1 MNENV
6 FFCSYSIGE
15 NAYDEVN
22 RVCRIYGSRVLL
34 IGGKRAMEA
43 GRARL
48 DAALQNGT
56 MSEHVKVQGLQ
67 PDNDEAKVQEAKPG
81 NDGAKVQEA
90 QPDNV
95 MKSMVQKPQLT
106 IVDTVLYGN
115 DCTSETIHRIAEHAK
130 SLNIDMIFG
139 MGGGKALDTAKGV
152 AYVMALPVFTFPTI
166 AATCAATTALSVV
179 YREDGSFEKF
189 WFYERPANHC
199 FIDLSIIANAPD
211 EYLQAG
217 MGDTIGKFFECH
229 FSARGDKLLH
239 ASALGREIS
248 NMCYAPLYEHGVQAL
263 QDCRANRCSEDL
275 KEAVLANIVSTGLVS
290 LMVLDD
296 YNCAIAHSVYYGLVL
311 IPGYEEHNLHGNGVA
326 YGVLVQL
333 AVDNDLEE
341 VRKLK
346 AFLQKLDIKTTLKEM
361 EIPLDRTYLQ
371 AMLTETV
378 TGPDMEHIPYP
389 VTEEMIFEAMK
400 VVETL

>member
-1 MNENV
+1 MLNENV
-6 FFCSYSIGE
+6 FFCNYSIGE
-15 NAYDEVN
+15 DSYKEVN
-22 RVCRIYGSRVLL
+22 KVCKIYGKRILL
-34 IGGKRAMEA
+34 IGGKKGMEA
-43 GRARL
+43 GRERL
-48 DAALQNGT
+48 EHALKG
-56 MSEHVKVQGLQ
+56 SKLE
-67 PDNDEAKVQEAKPG
+67 
-81 NDGAKVQEA
+81 
-90 QPDNV
+90 
-95 MKSMVQKPQLT
+95 
-106 IVDTVLYGN
+106 IVDAVLYRK
-115 DCTSETIHRIAEHAK
+115 DCTAETIAKLAEYGK
-130 SLNIDMIFG
+130 TLNVDMIFG

-152 AYVMALPVFTFPTI
+152 AHVMELPIFTFPTI

-179 YREDGSFEKF
+179 YREDGSFDKF
-189 WFYERPANHC
+189 WFYDRPANHC
-199 FIDLSIIANAPD
+199 FIDLEIIANAPD
-211 EYLQAG
+211 RYLQAG

-229 FSARGDKLLH
+229 FSARGDKLAH

-248 NMCYAPLYEHGVQAL
+248 NLCYAPLYEHGVQAL
-263 QDCRANRCSEDL
+263 QDCRANKCSEDL

-333 AVDNDLEE
+333 AVDKDLEE
-341 VRKLK
+341 ARKLK
-346 AFLQKLDIKTTLKEM
+346 EFLVKLEIKTTLKEM
-361 EIPLDRTYLQ
+361 EIPLNRNFLQ

-400 VVETL
+400 VVEEL

>member
-1 MNENV
+1 MLNENV

-15 NAYDEVN
+15 DSYKEVSK
-22 RVCRIYGSRVLL
+22 VCKIYGKRILL
-34 IGGKRAMEA
+34 ISGRKGMEA
-43 GRARL
+43 GRERL
-48 DAALQNGT
+48 NAALEGT
-56 MSEHVKVQGLQ
+56 KLE
-67 PDNDEAKVQEAKPG
+67 
-81 NDGAKVQEA
+81 
-90 QPDNV
+90 
-95 MKSMVQKPQLT
+95 
-106 IVDTVLYGN
+106 IVDAVLYGK
-115 DCTSETIHRIAEHAK
+115 DCTKEAIMKIVQHAK
-130 SLNIDMIFG
+130 SLNADMIFG

-152 AYVMALPVFTFPTI
+152 ANEMELPIFTFPTI

-179 YREDGSFEKF
+179 YQEDGSFEKF
-189 WFYERPANHC
+189 WFYDRPANHC
-199 FIDLSIIANAPD
+199 FIDLEIIANAPD

-229 FSARGDKLLH
+229 FSARGDQLAH

-263 QDCRANRCSEDL
+263 KDCRAHKCSEDL

-333 AVDNDLEE
+333 AVDGELEE
-341 VRKLK
+341 AKKLK
-346 AFLQKLDIKTTLKEM
+346 GFLEKLEIRTTLKEM
-361 EIPLDRTYLQ
+361 DIPLERDFLQ

-389 VTEEMIFEAMK
+389 VTEDMIFEAMK
-400 VVETL
+400 VVEEL